1 MRKSK
6 EMSITEVKIMVAS
19 RQERGGCDWAGHAK
33 ASGMLVVPVFLIWEV
48 VPEVPYNHTI
58 YNNTNVVMH
67 VVYV

>member
-1 MRKSK
+1 
-6 EMSITEVKIMVAS
+6 MVAS